1 MVLCLSHMYLRQAF
15 TGLVGLLQVT
25 PEGEWPAESQQ
36 ERLQASLD
44 ACGIKM
50 WELFR
55 VDNDCNV
62 CQGAPLGLMGD
73 AGKQSITQVSE
84 AAKPR

>member
-1 MVLCLSHMYLRQAF
+1 MHDQLFPHGCA
-15 TGLVGLLQVT
+15 QVT
-25 PEGEWPAESQQ
+25 PEGEWPADSQQ
-36 ERLQASLD
+36 QRLQASLD

-55 VDNDCNV
+55 VDNDCNI

-73 AGKQSITQVSE
+73 AGIQSITKVSE
-84 AAKPR
+84 AARPKQHQQI